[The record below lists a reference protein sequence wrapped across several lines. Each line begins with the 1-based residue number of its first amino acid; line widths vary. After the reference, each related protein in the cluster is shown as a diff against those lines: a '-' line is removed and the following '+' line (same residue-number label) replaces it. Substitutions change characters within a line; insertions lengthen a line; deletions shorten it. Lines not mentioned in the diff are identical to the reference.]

1 MRRGLFILAMFI
13 AMAVSGQDARAVE
26 FGTRYKYQH
35 LQNLTAK
42 SPAGEALSLGYAT
55 QTHSFL
61 LPYKTHSFLL
71 PYKMT
76 GYYALT
82 VRGSGKDLYGIPRDV
97 YHELSPEKIEQMQRA
112 GTLPNPLPPYH
123 HTIFEY
129 MFAYVLWWCIPVT
142 LLFIWMFTM
151 LGIGSS
157 ARDGTRTA

>member
-13 AMAVSGQDARAVE
+13 AMAMSGQDARAAE

-42 SPAGEALSLGYAT
+42 SPAGEALALGYASE
-55 QTHSFL
+55 THSFI
-61 LPYKTHSFLL
+61 L

-76 GYYALT
+76 GYYALN
-82 VRGSGKDLYGIPRDV
+82 VIGSGKNLNGRPVNV

-123 HTIFEY
+123 HTIFDY
-129 MFAYVLWWCIPVT
+129 IFAYTLWWCVPVA

-151 LGIGSS
+151 LGIGTPPY
-157 ARDGTRTA
+157 DQTRRA

>member
-1 MRRGLFILAMFI
+1 MRRALFILAMFI

-55 QTHSFL
+55 Q
-61 LPYKTHSFLL
+61 THSFLL

-129 MFAYVLWWCIPVT
+129 MFAYTLWWCIPVA
-142 LLFIWMFTM
+142 LLFIWVFTM
-151 LGIGSS
+151 LGIGTST
-157 ARDGTRTA
+157 RDGTRAA